1 MERISLAFA
10 DEVLTVTREM
20 REKFV
25 SRGADINKITVI
37 LNVPEDKLFQVERY
51 GKIKDEIQTSIRY
64 NRSKRKFC
72 LLTHGTIEQRC
83 GFDVVV
89 KSLKHLKKDI
99 PDVEFRFMGNGEYL
113 SDVLSLARKLS
124 VENHVTYLGF
134 VSFKDMIKEILSAD
148 IAVVP
153 IKKNPYSVLVHTN
166 KMYEYIALNQPVIIS
181 KLDSVAAY
189 FSDNSLLFFEPDDDV
204 DLARKLKYAYDCP
217 EEMNRR
223 VGISKS
229 IYQNYLW
236 KHEKKKYLQAY
247 YNILNKGKGFS

>member
-1 MERISLAFA
+1 
-10 DEVLTVTREM
+10 
-20 REKFV
+20 
-25 SRGADINKITVI
+25 
-37 LNVPEDKLFQVERY
+37 
-51 GKIKDEIQTSIRY
+51 
-64 NRSKRKFC
+64 
-72 LLTHGTIEQRC
+72 
-83 GFDVVV
+83 
-89 KSLKHLKKDI
+89 
-99 PDVEFRFMGNGEYL
+99 
-113 SDVLSLARKLS
+113 
-124 VENHVTYLGF
+124 
-134 VSFKDMIKEILSAD
+134 MIKEILSAD